1 MEMTSAEGSRHR
13 PRATGGAVVMLA
25 LAMVSPGRAADEETE
40 AAAARAAGYGLLMTS
55 GFLVNRAPAKCYC
68 LAVRRVYD
76 EGAVTIE
83 DPPAGAGPAAA
94 ATRAPG
100 RPPFRCPRG
109 RLL

>member
-40 AAAARAAGYGLLMTS
+40 AAAARAAVYGLLMTS

-68 LAVRRVYD
+68 LAVRRVD
-76 EGAVTIE
+76 DAGAVTIE
-83 DPPAGAGPAAA
+83 DPSAGAAPAAA
-94 ATRAPG
+94 GDGPPG
-100 RPPFRCPRG
+100 QPRSRCR
-109 RLL
+109 

>member
-40 AAAARAAGYGLLMTS
+40 AAAARAAVYGLLMTS

-68 LAVRRVYD
+68 LAVRRVDD

-83 DPPAGAGPAAA
+83 DPLAAPGAGAAG
-94 ATRAPG
+94 G
-100 RPPFRCPRG
+100 RPPGGPPARR
-109 RLL
+109 REA